1 MEEVPSQ
8 GGRVCVLVSGG
19 VESSVLLSEALN
31 TYDEVVPV
39 YVKHGLRWEY
49 AEIFWLKKF
58 LWRLKSSKLRLPEYI
73 DLNMRDLYTGHWS
86 VTGSKV
92 PGANSADETVCLP
105 GRNLI
110 LLTKAATYAVLKGIP
125 VIEIGLLKT
134 NPFPDASSKFLKKMS
149 ETLSMGLGKDVMVEA
164 PFSRLKKEEVII
176 KGKKL
181 PLELTFSCINPK
193 GYDHCGDC
201 NKCVERKKAFFTA
214 GVFDK
219 TKYRKSGV

>member
-1 MEEVPSQ
+1 MEETQRQ
-8 GGRVCVLVSGG
+8 GGRVFVLVSGG
-19 VESSVLLSEALN
+19 IESSVMLSEALSN
-31 TYDEVVPV
+31 YDEVTPI

-58 LWRLKSSKLRLPEYI
+58 IWRLKSPKLRLLEML
-73 DLNMRDLYTGHWS
+73 DLNMRDLYSGHWS

-92 PGANSADETVCLP
+92 PGANSTDEAVCLP

-110 LLTKAATYAVLKGIP
+110 MFSKIATHAVLRNVP
-125 VIEIGLLKT
+125 VIEIGILKT
-134 NPFPDASSKFLKKMS
+134 NPFSDASPKFLKKMS
-149 ETLSMGLGKDVMVEA
+149 EAVSMGLGKEIALEA
-164 PFSRLKKEEVII
+164 PFGRLKKEEVII

-201 NKCVERKKAFFTA
+201 NKCVERKKAFFAA
-214 GVFDK
+214 GIFDK

>member
-1 MEEVPSQ
+1 MEEVSRQ

-31 TYDEVVPV
+31 TYDEVTPV

-58 LWRLKSSKLRLPEYI
+58 LWRLKSSKIRLPEYL
-73 DLNMRDLYTGHWS
+73 DLNMRDIYTGHWS
-86 VTGSKV
+86 ITGSKV
-92 PGANSADETVCLP
+92 PGADSTDDAVYLP

-110 LLTKAATYAVLKGIP
+110 LLTKVAIFAALRGIP

-134 NPFPDASSKFLKKMS
+134 NPFPDASAKFIKKIS
-149 ETLSMGLGKDVMVEA
+149 EALSAGLGKPLTVEI
-164 PFSRLKKEEVII
+164 PFSRLKKDEVIL

-201 NKCVERKKAFFTA
+201 NKCVERKKAFFAA
-214 GVFDK
+214 GIFDK